1 LSRQHR
7 RISFS
12 GLALRPSPDLLR
24 SPAGRRLLALLDT
37 IAAAE
42 LPHRRGTIGL
52 IGMPRTTQFDTS
64 DNRHEMSRR
73 SLVRPGV
80 ALALVLFAAGAGIG
94 AYRLIAGQ
102 SLERAHAPAAVSQKS
117 VPNLVR
123 DGSRIVVPEG
133 SPLRGKLTIGT
144 VTQQQIDRTLQLP
157 AIVEAEPARTV
168 KVLPPVAGR
177 LIDLKIQLGE
187 RVERGQEL
195 AVIDSS
201 DLAQAYADEDK
212 ARSAVK
218 MTKQALDRAVALE
231 KYSAGSVK
239 DRQQAEN
246 DHAQAQAELERT
258 QSRLRAIGVVA
269 DLKEEGRKLSLK
281 APVSGSVIDLQVAR
295 GAHLNDTT
303 AAIMTIANLDEIWVT
318 ANVPEKDTALVA
330 QGQAVDV
337 VFAAYPGEVFKGRV
351 LFVSDIL
358 DPDTRRTK
366 VRIAFQNPNM
376 RLKPNMFASATF
388 VTPKQTVPIVPTTA
402 VVLRNEADQV
412 FVEIAPWTFE
422 ARPIEIDFQQGNQAV
437 IAHGLEAGQR
447 VVVRGAVLLND

>member
-1 LSRQHR
+1 
-7 RISFS
+7 
-12 GLALRPSPDLLR
+12 
-24 SPAGRRLLALLDT
+24 
-37 IAAAE
+37 
-42 LPHRRGTIGL
+42 
-52 IGMPRTTQFDTS
+52 MPRTTQFDTS

-94 AYRLIAGQ
+94 AYRLTAGQ

>member
-1 LSRQHR
+1 
-7 RISFS
+7 
-12 GLALRPSPDLLR
+12 
-24 SPAGRRLLALLDT
+24 
-37 IAAAE
+37 
-42 LPHRRGTIGL
+42 
-52 IGMPRTTQFDTS
+52 MPRTTQFDTS

-117 VPNLVR
+117 VPNLIR

-303 AAIMTIANLDEIWVT
+303 AAIMTIANLAEIWVT

-337 VFAAYPGEVFKGRV
+337 VFAAYPGEVFMGRV

>member
-1 LSRQHR
+1 
-7 RISFS
+7 
-12 GLALRPSPDLLR
+12 
-24 SPAGRRLLALLDT
+24 
-37 IAAAE
+37 
-42 LPHRRGTIGL
+42 
-52 IGMPRTTQFDTS
+52 MPRTTQFDTS

-94 AYRLIAGQ
+94 AYRFIASQ
-102 SLERAHAPAAVSQKS
+102 SLERAYAPAAVSQKS

-177 LIDLKIQLGE
+177 LVDLKVQLGE

-258 QSRLRAIGVVA
+258 QSRLRAIGASA

-295 GAHLNDTT
+295 GAHLNDPT

-330 QGQAVDV
+330 QRQAVDV

-366 VRIAFQNPNM
+366 VRIAFQNPDM

-388 VTPKQTVPIVPTTA
+388 VTPKRTVPIVPTTA

-412 FVEIAPWTFE
+412 LVEIAPWTFE

-447 VVVRGAVLLND
+447 VVVKGGVLLND

>member
-1 LSRQHR
+1 
-7 RISFS
+7 
-12 GLALRPSPDLLR
+12 
-24 SPAGRRLLALLDT
+24 
-37 IAAAE
+37 
-42 LPHRRGTIGL
+42 
-52 IGMPRTTQFDTS
+52 MPRTTQFDTS

-117 VPNLVR
+117 VPNLIR

>member
-1 LSRQHR
+1 
-7 RISFS
+7 
-12 GLALRPSPDLLR
+12 
-24 SPAGRRLLALLDT
+24 
-37 IAAAE
+37 
-42 LPHRRGTIGL
+42 
-52 IGMPRTTQFDTS
+52 MPQTTRFDTS
-64 DNRHEMSRR
+64 NSRRETSRR
-73 SLVRPGV
+73 SLVRLGVELVLISLVV
-80 ALALVLFAAGAGIG
+80 ALGVGAYKLVANLPSLPAGA
-94 AYRLIAGQ
+94 
-102 SLERAHAPAAVSQKS
+102 PVAVPQKA
-117 VPNLVR
+117 VTNLVR
-123 DGSRIVVPEG
+123 DGLRIVVPEG

-144 VTQQQIDRTLQLP
+144 VAKKEIQRTLELP
-157 AIVEAEPARTV
+157 AVVEADPTRTV

-177 LIDLKIQLGE
+177 LIDLKVQLGE

-218 MTKQALDRAVALE
+218 MTKQTLDRALALE

-246 DHAQAQAELERT
+246 DHAQAKAELERA
-258 QSRLRAIGVVA
+258 QSRLRAIGVPA
-269 DLKEEGRKLSLK
+269 DPKEEGRKLSLK

-295 GAHLNDTT
+295 GAHLNDPN

-318 ANVPEKDTALVA
+318 ANVPETNTALVA

-337 VFAAYPGEVFKGRV
+337 VFAAYPGEVLKGRV

-366 VRIAFQNPNM
+366 VRIAFKNPDI

-388 VTPKQTVPIVPTTA
+388 VTPKQTVTVVPATA
-402 VVLRNEADQV
+402 VVLRSEADQV
-412 FVEIAPWTFE
+412 FVEVAPWTFE
-422 ARPIEIDFQQGNQAV
+422 ARAVDIDFQQKDQVV
-437 IAHGLEAGQR
+437 IAHGVEADQH
-447 VVVRGAVLLND
+447 VVVKGAVLLND

>member
-1 LSRQHR
+1 
-7 RISFS
+7 
-12 GLALRPSPDLLR
+12 
-24 SPAGRRLLALLDT
+24 
-37 IAAAE
+37 
-42 LPHRRGTIGL
+42 
-52 IGMPRTTQFDTS
+52 MPRTTQFDTS

-177 LIDLKIQLGE
+177 LIELKIQLGE

-258 QSRLRAIGVVA
+258 QSRLRAIGVLA

>member
-1 LSRQHR
+1 
-7 RISFS
+7 
-12 GLALRPSPDLLR
+12 
-24 SPAGRRLLALLDT
+24 
-37 IAAAE
+37 
-42 LPHRRGTIGL
+42 
-52 IGMPRTTQFDTS
+52 MPRTTQFDTS
-64 DNRHEMSRR
+64 DNQHETSRR
-73 SLVRPGV
+73 GLMRPGAV
-80 ALALVLFAAGAGIG
+80 LAFVLFAAGAGIG
-94 AYRLIAGQ
+94 AYRLIA
-102 SLERAHAPAAVSQKS
+102 SSSVERAHAPEAVSQKS
-117 VPNLVR
+117 VPKLVR
-123 DGSRIVVPEG
+123 DGSRILVPEG
-133 SPLRGKLTIGT
+133 SPLRGKLIIGT
-144 VTQQQIDRTLQLP
+144 VALQQVERTLQLP
-157 AIVEAEPARTV
+157 AMVEAEPARTV

-177 LIDLKIQLGE
+177 LIDLRVQLGD

-218 MTKQALDRAVALE
+218 MTKQGLDRALALE

-258 QSRLRAIGVVA
+258 QSRLRAIGVLA

-295 GAHLNDTT
+295 GAHLNDPT

-366 VRIAFQNPNM
+366 VRIAFQNPGM

-388 VTPKQTVPIVPTTA
+388 VTPKQTVRVVPATA
-402 VVLRNEADQV
+402 VVLRNEVDQV
-412 FVEIAPWTFE
+412 FVEVVPWTFE
-422 ARPIEIDFQQGNQAV
+422 ARSVDIDFQQRDQIV
-437 IAHGLEAGQR
+437 VAHGLEAGQR
-447 VVVRGAVLLND
+447 VVVKGAVLLND

>member
-1 LSRQHR
+1 
-7 RISFS
+7 
-12 GLALRPSPDLLR
+12 
-24 SPAGRRLLALLDT
+24 
-37 IAAAE
+37 
-42 LPHRRGTIGL
+42 
-52 IGMPRTTQFDTS
+52 MPRTTQFDTS

-94 AYRLIAGQ
+94 AYRLTAGQ

-133 SPLRGKLTIGT
+133 SRLRGKLTIGT

-258 QSRLRAIGVVA
+258 QSRLRAIGVLA

>member
-1 LSRQHR
+1 MSAPLPNWGGIPEWLTMPQTTR
-7 RISFS
+7 
-12 GLALRPSPDLLR
+12 
-24 SPAGRRLLALLDT
+24 LDT
-37 IAAAE
+37 
-42 LPHRRGTIGL
+42 
-52 IGMPRTTQFDTS
+52 S
-64 DNRHEMSRR
+64 NSRHETSRR
-73 SLVRPGV
+73 RTLRPGV
-80 ALALVLFAAGAGIG
+80 VLVVVLLAAGVVLG
-94 AYRLIAGQ
+94 AYELVANSPGLPTSTPMPVVQ
-102 SLERAHAPAAVSQKS
+102 TH

-123 DGSRIVVPEG
+123 DGSRITIPEG
-133 SPLRGKLTIGT
+133 SPLRDKLMVGT
-144 VTQQQIDRTLQLP
+144 VVEQPIERTLQLP

-177 LIDLKIQLGE
+177 LIDLKVQLGE

-212 ARSAVK
+212 ARSTVK

-246 DHAQAQAELERT
+246 DHAQAQAEMERT
-258 QSRLRAIGVVA
+258 QSRLRAIGVSA
-269 DLKEEGRKLSLK
+269 DVKQEGRKLSLK

-295 GAHLNDTT
+295 GAHLNDAT

-318 ANVPEKDTALVA
+318 ANVPERDTALAA
-330 QGQAVDV
+330 QGQPVDV
-337 VFAAYPGEVFKGRV
+337 VFTAYPGEVFKGRV

-366 VRIAFQNPNM
+366 VRIAFQNPDM
-376 RLKPNMFASATF
+376 RLKPNMFANATF
-388 VTPKQTVPIVPTTA
+388 ITSKRTVPTVPTTA
-402 VVLRNEADQV
+402 VVLKNEADQV

-422 ARPIEIDFQQGNQAV
+422 ARPVEIEFQQGDRAV
-437 IAHGLEAGQR
+437 IAHGLRTGER
-447 VVVRGAVLLND
+447 VVIKSAVLLND